1 MATTSHVE
9 HELLSKLIDE
19 LKVKANSDP
28 EADVLAGRL
37 LHRLKAESVT
47 HTVAEY
53 LEVFSDKFYDEEF
66 FQMHRD
72 ELETRTV
79 TLTVLRGMALLTTGP
94 WTTVVILFR

>member
-53 LEVFSDKFYDEEF
+53 QPSP
-66 FQMHRD
+66 QR
-72 ELETRTV
+72 R
-79 TLTVLRGMALLTTGP
+79 
-94 WTTVVILFR
+94 FRRVKSVE